1 MTPIYIGEEGI
12 GSMYRGTQSLT
23 KLFINNVT
31 VSGVPTTTT
40 TTTLPPCSIS
50 HNTSTGT
57 GPTNSGT
64 ARYYLEIHMCSL
76 PTGAVGYKLEIDATN
91 NVCSTCTGTSTGTLL
106 FIQNPTDG
114 SMYTVSGL
122 GSPSTVGTLTG
133 NATGTWQ
140 AQYVS
145 STNSFRLWSPGYNGA
160 TSVSVQA
167 TAINSSNVAVGAAS
181 NTLTGLS
188 VDGL

>member
-1 MTPIYIGEEGI
+1 MTPIYIGEQGI

-23 KLFINNVT
+23 KLFLNNVT

-50 HNTSTGT
+50 HNTSSGTGNTGT
-57 GPTNSGT
+57 P
-64 ARYYLEIHMCSL
+64 RYYLEINMCSL

-91 NVCSTCTGTSTGTLL
+91 NVCSSCTGSSIGTLL
-106 FIQNPTDG
+106 FIQSPTDG
-114 SMYTVSGL
+114 SMYLASNL

-145 STNSFRLWSPGYNGA
+145 STNSFRLWSPEYNGA
-160 TSVSVQA
+160 TNVSVQA

>member
-1 MTPIYIGEEGI
+1 MTPIYFGEEGI
-12 GSMYRGTQSLT
+12 ASAYRGNTPLS
-23 KLFINNVT
+23 KLFAANVT

-40 TTTLPPCSIS
+40 TTTLAPCSIS
-50 HNTSTGT
+50 HNTSSGTGNTGT
-57 GPTNSGT
+57 PS
-64 ARYYLEIHMCSL
+64 YYLEINMCSL
-76 PTGAVGYKLEIDATN
+76 PTGAVGYKLDIDATN

-114 SMYTVSGL
+114 SMYSASNL

-140 AQYVS
+140 AQYLS

-160 TSVSVQA
+160 TNVSVQV
-167 TAINSSNVAVGAAS
+167 TPINSSNVAVGAAS

>member
-1 MTPIYIGEEGI
+1 MTPIYIGEAGI

-23 KLFINNVT
+23 KLFLNNVT

-40 TTTLPPCSIS
+40 TTTIPPCAIS
-50 HNTSTGT
+50 HNTSSGTGNTGT
-57 GPTNSGT
+57 P
-64 ARYYLEIHMCSL
+64 RYYLEINLCSL
-76 PTGAVGYKLEIDATN
+76 PSGGTGYKIEIDSTN
-91 NVCSTCTGTSTGTLL
+91 NVCSTCTGSSTGTLL
-106 FIQNPTDG
+106 YVQNPTNG
-114 SMYTVSGL
+114 TMYTISGL

-140 AQYVS
+140 AQYQS
-145 STNSFRLWSPGYNGA
+145 ATNSMWLWSPGYLGA
-160 TSVSVQA
+160 TSVSVQI